1 MKKPGRK
8 PHRAPAARDAT
19 VMTTSSSQLGIL
31 PPRQIMQ
38 VVEARQPM
46 RTWPSAP
53 MFQKRILK
61 AGVTAREMPSRM
73 ATFSQVVQLLRAV
86 PKAPLRM
93 VP

>member
-1 MKKPGRK
+1 MNKK
-8 PHRAPAARDAT
+8 
-19 VMTTSSSQLGIL
+19 SL
-31 PPRQIMQ
+31 
-38 VVEARQPM
+38 
-46 RTWPSAP
+46 
-53 MFQKRILK
+53 FQKRILK